1 MSHNLP
7 FLPNY
12 TIQIEV
18 RVMTVRDYE
27 HQPAVSEALIRWA
40 AIAGMARCITHGEP
54 ARRQNRLTFSRT

>member
-1 MSHNLP
+1 VATALAWLTAHRRL
-7 FLPNY
+7 
-12 TIQIEV
+12 
-18 RVMTVRDYE
+18 VRDYE